1 MVVLERKM
9 DILCEQRPDDG
20 GTGKEGGCILRTET
34 RQWWYWKGRWI
45 YSVNRDLM
53 MVVLERK
60 VDIFCE
66 QRPDD
71 GGTGK
76 EDGYIL

>member
-9 DILCEQRPDDG
+9 DIFCEQRPD
-20 GTGKEGGCILRTET
+20 E
-34 RQWWYWKGRWI
+34 
-45 YSVNRDLM
+45 
-53 MVVLERK
+53 VLERK
-60 VDIFCE
+60 MDIFCE

>member
-9 DILCEQRPDDG
+9 DI
-20 GTGKEGGCILRTET
+20 
-34 RQWWYWKGRWI
+34 Y
-45 YSVNRDLM
+45 
-53 MVVLERK
+53 
-60 VDIFCE
+60 CE

-76 EDGYIL
+76 EDGHDSLRRWRGTIHDRCYGPG

>member
-1 MVVLERKM
+1 MVALERKM
-9 DILCEQRPDDG
+9 
-20 GTGKEGGCILRTET
+20 
-34 RQWWYWKGRWI
+34 Y
-45 YSVNRDLM
+45 
-53 MVVLERK
+53 
-60 VDIFCE
+60 IFCE

>member
-1 MVVLERKM
+1 MNRDLAMVALERKM
-9 DILCEQRPDDG
+9 D
-20 GTGKEGGCILRTET
+20 
-34 RQWWYWKGRWI
+34 
-45 YSVNRDLM
+45 M
-53 MVVLERK
+53 
-60 VDIFCE
+60 FCE

>member
-1 MVVLERKM
+1 MMAVLERKM
-9 DILCEQRPDDG
+9 
-20 GTGKEGGCILRTET
+20 
-34 RQWWYWKGRWI
+34 
-45 YSVNRDLM
+45 
-53 MVVLERK
+53 
-60 VDIFCE
+60 DIFCE

>member
-9 DILCEQRPDDG
+9 
-20 GTGKEGGCILRTET
+20 
-34 RQWWYWKGRWI
+34 
-45 YSVNRDLM
+45 
-53 MVVLERK
+53 
-60 VDIFCE
+60 DIFCE

-76 EDGYIL
+76 DGGYIL